1 MLANP
6 ICIYF
11 LVTKRSKTNKASIK
25 CRITYNKQRFSFS
38 TGIYIDTINWSPKE
52 QKVLTAEPLVDSYN
66 TELLLMKQK
75 IYNTYLKLKFNDE
88 KFTIGELKQR
98 LQITKSNDEFLLSHY
113 QNYLDEQKKLIGIS
127 IKEATWY
134 KFYYTR
140 ESVQSFILYKY
151 KTKEVRF
158 DVLNVNFLD
167 ELDYYLKTVRNQRQV
182 TINKE
187 IQRFRAVIKL
197 ALARNLIDKDP
208 FILYKPKRTIKEVIF
223 LTMEELNRFKDS
235 KPTKNSQILVR
246 DLFIFCCY
254 SGLPYGEMANLKE
267 QNLSKG
273 FDDNIWITIK
283 RAKTSKELVVPLFPE
298 AEVIINKYRYSTTSD
313 KIFPP
318 LSNQKFNQYLKDIAV
333 TAKIDK
339 RVTHH
344 TARKTFASTILLYND
359 VPMEIVSELLGHSS
373 MKITQDYYGKIIR
386 KKVSQE
392 YNKLQQRMNADT
404 KKNR

>member
-1 MLANP
+1 MLVHP

-11 LVTKRSKTNKASIK
+11 QVTKRSKTNKATIK

-38 TGIYIDTINWSPKE
+38 TGIYIDTINWSTKE

-66 TELLLMKQK
+66 TELLLTKQK

-113 QNYLDEQKKLIGIS
+113 QNNINKQKKLIDIS

-187 IQRFRAVIKL
+187 IQRFRAV
-197 ALARNLIDKDP
+197 
-208 FILYKPKRTIKEVIF
+208 
-223 LTMEELNRFKDS
+223 
-235 KPTKNSQILVR
+235 
-246 DLFIFCCY
+246 
-254 SGLPYGEMANLKE
+254 
-267 QNLSKG
+267 
-273 FDDNIWITIK
+273 
-283 RAKTSKELVVPLFPE
+283 
-298 AEVIINKYRYSTTSD
+298 
-313 KIFPP
+313 
-318 LSNQKFNQYLKDIAV
+318 
-333 TAKIDK
+333 
-339 RVTHH
+339 
-344 TARKTFASTILLYND
+344 
-359 VPMEIVSELLGHSS
+359 
-373 MKITQDYYGKIIR
+373 
-386 KKVSQE
+386 
-392 YNKLQQRMNADT
+392 
-404 KKNR
+404 